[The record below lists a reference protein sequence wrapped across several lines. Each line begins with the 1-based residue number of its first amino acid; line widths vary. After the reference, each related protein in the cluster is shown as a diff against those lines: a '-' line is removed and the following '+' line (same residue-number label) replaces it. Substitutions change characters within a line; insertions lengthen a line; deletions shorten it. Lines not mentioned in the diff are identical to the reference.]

1 MLIMLFKGFGGL
13 PQGMTLW
20 CIANFTLI
28 LTIYWERNAMIF
40 EDSKCSLSCF
50 SSSLWASTNEAFA
63 SISLSLILLDWN
75 LILKPQGLP
84 SRHFVNGYLLQ

>member
-40 EDSKCSLSCF
+40 EDRWRTLN
-50 SSSLWASTNEAFA
+50 A
-63 SISLSLILLDWN
+63 
-75 LILKPQGLP
+75 
-84 SRHFVNGYLLQ
+84 V